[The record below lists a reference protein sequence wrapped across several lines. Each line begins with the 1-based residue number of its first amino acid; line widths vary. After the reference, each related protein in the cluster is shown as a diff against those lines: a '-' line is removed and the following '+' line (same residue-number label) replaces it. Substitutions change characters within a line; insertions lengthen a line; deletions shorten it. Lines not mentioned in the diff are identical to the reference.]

1 MCGKFGSNEIE
12 SLENMMSMAVYFV
25 IADTFDMDVDELYP
39 DSDLIN
45 DLGMTSRLKEQLE
58 DSIEEM
64 FDNLHVDFGGAKTVQ
79 DIVSQVAKVTL
90 H

>member
-45 DLGMTSRLKEQLE
+45 DLGMTSPLQEQLE

-64 FDNLHVDFGGAKTVQ
+64 FDNLHVDFGGVKTVQ